1 MEADPSPDQSSRE
14 KAYRMEYLKWVS
26 SLDPRDRATL
36 KDMGLDRPKIEATAA
51 VWGRAEVFRDSPASE
66 TFSEW
71 SSPIDHTHPG
81 ELIDAP
87 EDDAEGID
95 TDDLEK
101 LNRCDPENLAL
112 LLRVLIVPSATS
124 GIQPK
129 AIVARVIALAHCLHL
144 QGIGDLSLD
153 ALAQRIGCTRAL
165 LSFYVTQLRDY
176 GGLDHRAGKSVEA
189 RAAYSAAQL
198 WRRNREA
205 RERREVKKAG
215 AVPGIDTEKI
225 TEGAV

>member
-1 MEADPSPDQSSRE
+1 
-14 KAYRMEYLKWVS
+14 MEYL
-26 SLDPRDRATL
+26 
-36 KDMGLDRPKIEATAA
+36 E
-51 VWGRAEVFRDSPASE
+51 
-66 TFSEW
+66 
-71 SSPIDHTHPG
+71 
-81 ELIDAP
+81 P
-87 EDDAEGID
+87 EAEGID

-112 LLRVLIVPSATS
+112 LLRVLIVPSVTS

-153 ALAQRIGCTRAL
+153 ALAQKIGCTRAL

-205 RERREVKKAG
+205 RERRETKLSG
-215 AVPGIDTEKI
+215 GVPGTDTEKI

>member
-1 MEADPSPDQSSRE
+1 MFTANIDNRPDPSP
-14 KAYRMEYLKWVS
+14 W
-26 SLDPRDRATL
+26 
-36 KDMGLDRPKIEATAA
+36 
-51 VWGRAEVFRDSPASE
+51 
-66 TFSEW
+66 
-71 SSPIDHTHPG
+71 HPVDIL
-81 ELIDAP
+81 EP
-87 EDDAEGID
+87 EDEREDID
-95 TDDLEK
+95 PDDLEK
-101 LNRCDPENLAL
+101 LGRCNPEALAI
-112 LLRVLIVPSATS
+112 LLRVLIVPSVTS

-129 AIVARVIALAHCLHL
+129 AIVARVVALAHCLHL

-153 ALAQRIGCTRAL
+153 ALAQKIKCTRAL

-215 AVPGIDTEKI
+215 ALPPTEASDAPQAAL
-225 TEGAV
+225 EGMAGQ

>member
-1 MEADPSPDQSSRE
+1 MPEPDQQLDRDDLDLE
-14 KAYRMEYLKWVS
+14 YRQEYLKWIAGLS
-26 SLDPRDRATL
+26 STDRRQLIA
-36 KDMGLDRPKIEATAA
+36 MGLDKPHVERTSFAYLRGET
-51 VWGRAEVFRDSPASE
+51 FRDSPGMIGIQMDDHGAG
-66 TFSEW
+66 W
-71 SSPIDHTHPG
+71 HPGLPVPDDDADDIDH
-81 ELIDAP
+81 
-87 EDDAEGID
+87 
-95 TDDLEK
+95 DDLDK
-101 LNRCDPENLAL
+101 LGRCNPEALAI
-112 LLRVLIVPSATS
+112 LLRVLIVPSVTS